1 MRWTQK
7 QRIVDKWC
15 IYKQNSNTLVRKRP
29 VDRQIMLE
37 KLQKLRY
44 YVKKTE
50 KVLQFGT
57 TCDIM
62 KYHENIMDICPG
74 GTAPKN
80 GSKSREQSGF

>member
-1 MRWTQK
+1 VK
-7 QRIVDKWC
+7 
-15 IYKQNSNTLVRKRP
+15 KRP

-62 KYHENIMDICPG
+62 KYHENIMAICPWG
-74 GTAPKN
+74 YCAQN
-80 GSKSREQSGF
+80 GSKTREQSGF